1 MNRYIMNRKNILV
14 WALLFFAMCATQ
26 AQNIIRPKISCPNG
40 IYVNSYNGVLFYQR
54 VDLQIPNRGLNLEAV
69 FYYNSSANRTNYG
82 YGHGWSLGM
91 EMRYI
96 PDSAGIIIEQGDGR
110 QDLYTRGYNNQFEAP
125 AGVFSKLT
133 ISGNGYQLKTKD
145 GIRYLFT
152 DTVSK
157 RITGIVDRNNN
168 ALNLAYTEGKLTS
181 ISDDNGRALNF
192 EWTDTL
198 MTRMTTSFDNRSW
211 SYQYDENGKLA
222 HVTDPM
228 QRTVHYGYNGD
239 NRLSVFTD
247 AAGYSTY
254 VTYNEDGMAHR
265 VKTDLSDKT
274 IRYEQALKQT
284 VFVDYLSDGNNQF
297 STYYW
302 DDEGRVIEKK
312 GNCCGFSS
320 KLTYDEDNNVRT
332 LEDANGHVTTFNY
345 DHNGNMLSST
355 DALGNT
361 QYFTYESTFN
371 NILSYTDKKGNVY
384 HFSYDDHGNL
394 TEMRTPLNTTT
405 SFTYNNYGQVLTSTD
420 ANGNVTTYEYDSYGN
435 LISQTDAL
443 GNTNTMTYN
452 IAGNI
457 TSTKDP
463 YQAETRMTYNNA
475 NELIRMVDPLGN
487 TMQVSYDSR
496 GAITA
501 VTDAKQH
508 VTHLIYDALQQPIS
522 ITGPMNNTITTTYN
536 AKQKPTQVVDAMNNA
551 VKRVYDDHDWLTYV
565 VDVLGDTTW
574 FAYDN
579 TGQVIGIRM
588 FNGQEL
594 SYQYDALDRLVAMG
608 DRMGITV
615 QYVYD
620 ANDNVVENIDGEGN
634 HTYFTYDAMNRLVQ
648 TMDAN
653 GGTSQ
658 YTYDNNGNILTFTDA
673 NGHTT
678 TFVYDALNRQVSST
692 NALGNTTT
700 YVYDANGNMTSI
712 TDAKGQTT
720 TYTYD
725 ADGQLTQ
732 IAFADGKTR
741 TFEYDSNGNVIRQ
754 KDEADRYTTFAY
766 DALNRLTTKTY
777 PDNSTHQYTYDLNS
791 NLLSAV
797 NANATVQFTYDAAG
811 QVLSETLNGKA
822 TTYSYNTHQRTVG
835 IIYPGGRSITEQYDY
850 RGRLAAIMENENNM
864 VSFSYNNND
873 FLTQRTYQNGTATNY
888 TYDLLN
894 RLTRIMDNPQVMD
907 VEMTYDAVGNILS
920 KKDLLH
926 PTKSEVYT
934 YDAVNQLIG
943 FKKGVMTTG
952 VEIPNPMRQIQYVL
966 DAVGNHSSVTED
978 GQTTTYTANSRNAY
992 SAVSGASSYTPHYD
1006 ANGNL
1011 AQDDHHTYTY
1021 DFDNHL
1027 INVDNGNTATYT
1039 YDALGRR
1046 IRKQIGSTVVNY
1058 YYAGDQIIEE
1068 RNIDNTV
1075 TATYLYGIGVDDILQ
1090 MRRNGQDYWYHKNH
1104 LGSVVAITNGQGTV
1118 VERYEYDPYGKL
1130 TIYNAND
1137 SVLALSAVGNIYY
1150 FTGREYDFETGL
1162 YHYRARSLHPSL
1174 GRFMQHDP
1182 LLYVDAMG
1190 LYHYVG
1196 NMPTKMVDPSG
1207 EDWLSRKIGGGYGD
1221 YASKYYAD
1229 RIAQGRANWL
1239 DHVGLF
1245 FASLWTSET
1254 ASSTLTVII
1263 SAGSYAAAARLIK
1276 STSVGAKY
1284 LLPLVKRIPLVTN
1297 MVTTTLSSRYDEC
1310 DSWGTALFKG
1320 VVSGAI
1326 DEAFGSLMN
1335 GLRTGTYGI
1344 KLNWKQSFIVNLM
1357 LKQAQSVFKNKLLL
1371 HRDMHLSDFLMPFL
1385 DAGLSE
1391 ILFNLQDTFTRDG
1404 ITYRHSSYRTHGFH
1418 FQPTNTISDIDMSP
1432 VSYGPTM
1439 DFIGNN
1445 NTNTYNA
1452 FSSRR

>member
-1 MNRYIMNRKNILV
+1 MKRYTMNRKSVLI
-14 WALLFFAMCATQ
+14 WALLLGSIFAAS

-40 IYVNSYNGVLFYQR
+40 VYVNSYNGVLFYQR
-54 VDLQIPNRGLNLEAV
+54 ADIQIPNRGLNLEAV

-82 YGHGWSLGM
+82 YGNGWSLGM
-91 EMRYI
+91 EMRYQ
-96 PDSAGIIIEQGDGR
+96 PDSAGVIIEQGDGR
-110 QDLYTRGYNNQFEAP
+110 QDLYTRYGNVFEAP
-125 AGVFSKLT
+125 AGVFNTLT
-133 ISGNGYQLKTKD
+133 VVDNGYQLRTKD
-145 GIRYLFT
+145 GTQYLFA

-157 RITGIVDRNNN
+157 RITRIVDRNNN
-168 ALNLAYTEGKLTS
+168 ALNLNYTDGHLTA
-181 ISDDNGRALNF
+181 ISDDNGRTLQF

-211 SYQYDENGKLA
+211 TYQYDENGNLA

-228 QRTVHYGYNGD
+228 QRTVHYGYNDD
-239 NRLSVFTD
+239 NRLSVLTD
-247 AAGYSTY
+247 AAGYSTF
-254 VTYNEDGMAHR
+254 VTYNGDGMAHR
-265 VKTDLSDKT
+265 IKTDLTDKS

-284 VFVDYLSDGNNQF
+284 VFIDYLTDGNNQF

-302 DDEGRVIEKK
+302 DDQGRVIEKK

-320 KLTYDEDNNVRT
+320 KLTYDNQNNVRT
-332 LEDANGHVTTFNY
+332 HEDANGHVTTYTY
-345 DHNGNMLSST
+345 DHNGNMLTAT

-361 QYFTYESTFN
+361 QYYTYESTFN
-371 NILSYTDKKGNVY
+371 NVLSYTDKKGNVY
-384 HFSYDDHGNL
+384 HFSYDNRGNL

-405 SFTYNNYGQVLTSTD
+405 TFTYNNWGQVLTSTD
-420 ANGNVTTYEYDSYGN
+420 ANGNTTTYAYDNYGN

-475 NELIRMVDPLGN
+475 DELIRMVDPLGN
-487 TMQVSYDSR
+487 AMQLSYDSR

-501 VTDAKQH
+501 MTDAQQH
-508 VTHLIYDALQQPIS
+508 VTRFTYDALRQPIA

-536 AKQKPTQVVDAMNNA
+536 AKQKPTQMVDAMNNA
-551 VKRVYDDHDWLTYV
+551 VKRVYDDHDWLTYT

-574 FAYDN
+574 YSYDN
-579 TGQVIGIRM
+579 TGQVIGIQM
-588 FNGQEL
+588 PNGQEL
-594 SYQYDALDRLVAMG
+594 TYQYDALDRLIATG
-608 DRMGITV
+608 DRMGTTA

-620 ANDNVVENIDGEGN
+620 ANDNVVESIDGDGN
-634 HTYFTYDAMNRLVQ
+634 HSYFIYDAMNRLTQ

-653 GGTSQ
+653 GGISQ
-658 YTYDNNGNILTFTDA
+658 YTYDNNGNVLTFTDA

-692 NALGNTTT
+692 DALGHTTT
-700 YVYDANGNMTSI
+700 HVYDANGNMTSI

-720 TYTYD
+720 SYTYD
-725 ADGQLTQ
+725 ANDQLTQ

-741 TFEYDSNGNVIRQ
+741 MFEYDGNGNVIRQ

-766 DALNRLTTKTY
+766 DVLNRLTTKTY
-777 PDNSTHQYTYDLNS
+777 PDNSTHQFTYDLNG
-791 NLLSAV
+791 NMLSAV
-797 NANATVQFTYDAAG
+797 NANAAVQFTYDAAG

-822 TTYSYNTHQRTVG
+822 TTYSYNTRQRTMD
-835 IIYPGGRSITEQYDY
+835 ITYPGGRSITEQYDY
-850 RGRLAAIMENENNM
+850 RGRLAAILENQNQ
-864 VSFSYNNND
+864 VVGFSYNNNN

-894 RLTRIMDNPQVMD
+894 RLTRIADNPQVME
-907 VEMTYDAVGNILS
+907 VEMTYDPVGNILS
-920 KKDLLH
+920 KKDMLH
-926 PTKSEVYT
+926 PNRSEAYT
-934 YDAVNQLIG
+934 YDAINQLIG
-943 FKKGVMTTG
+943 FKKGEMTTG

-992 SAVSGASSYTPHYD
+992 SAVGGTSPYTPQYD

-1011 AQDDHHTYTY
+1011 SQDDHHTYTY

-1027 INVDNGNTATYT
+1027 ISVDNGNTAIYV

-1046 IRKQIGSTVVNY
+1046 IRKQIGSAVVNY

-1068 RNIDNTV
+1068 RNIDNTLI
-1075 TATYLYGIGVDDILQ
+1075 ATYLYGIGIDDILQ

-1130 TIYNAND
+1130 TIYDAND
-1137 SVLALSAVGNIYY
+1137 SVLVLSAVGNIYY

-1196 NMPTKMVDPSG
+1196 NMPTMMVDPSG
-1207 EDWLSRKIGGGYGD
+1207 EIAPLVIVAIVLVGANVGAYSTWYKNGTFSPKNSSWQKALIGGLKG
-1221 YASKYYAD
+1221 ASTS
-1229 RIAQGRANWL
+1229 G
-1239 DHVGLF
+1239 
-1245 FASLWTSET
+1245 ASLISPFFGAFVGAAFSAVESFYDEDCGFSLDNTSIGELAINT
-1254 ASSTLTVII
+1254 GFGLLDGI
-1263 SAGSYAAAARLIK
+1263 SAGKGGSIAKKVLIAGIK
-1276 STSVGAKY
+1276 SFYADYGRNTALQMYRGEQINWEDNGINALFALFMGSIEEFTTEKLLKYDAKQ
-1284 LLPLVKRIPLVTN
+1284 TN
-1297 MVTTTLSSRYDEC
+1297 MRTHEAHQAELRNRQISPQYQELIDLQSYLNYYTS
-1310 DSWGTALFKG
+1310 KG
-1320 VVSGAI
+1320 SQQNH
-1326 DEAFGSLMN
+1326 SLMVVPQN
-1335 GLRTGTYGI
+1335 YP
-1344 KLNWKQSFIVNLM
+1344 LM
-1357 LKQAQSVFKNKLLL
+1357 V
-1371 HRDMHLSDFLMPFL
+1371 
-1385 DAGLSE
+1385 
-1391 ILFNLQDTFTRDG
+1391 
-1404 ITYRHSSYRTHGFH
+1404 
-1418 FQPTNTISDIDMSP
+1418 
-1432 VSYGPTM
+1432 
-1439 DFIGNN
+1439 IGK
-1445 NTNTYNA
+1445 
-1452 FSSRR
+1452 